1 VKSILLTLIAIGL
14 VLASSLQPDPFLAQ
28 AELVF
33 GFGAFALAWMLP
45 QPPVP
50 AKEKKGKKDKGD

>member
-1 VKSILLTLIAIGL
+1 MKSILLTLIAIGL
-14 VLASSLQPDPFLAQ
+14 VLSSSLQQDVFLSQ

-45 QPPVP
+45 QPPAP
-50 AKEKKGKKDKGD
+50 AKAKKDKKDKGE